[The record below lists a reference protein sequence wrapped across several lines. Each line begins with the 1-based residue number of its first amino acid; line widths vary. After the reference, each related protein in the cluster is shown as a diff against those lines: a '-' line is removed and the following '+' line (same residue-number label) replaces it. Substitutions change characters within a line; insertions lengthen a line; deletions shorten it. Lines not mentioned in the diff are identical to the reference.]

1 MLTAEWGVGYTGGM
15 AGVIGLIYSCLLTRG
30 VEQIAKDTD
39 YPGCTLLGA
48 HGYRTQELVNLL
60 VVGRATSNVFD
71 GDRHLGDPGAADST
85 LLKGIHRATPVGYLA
100 LFEAYGSL
108 EVGARLKHPTSPVW
122 VVCSESHFSVLFVC
136 DEEQIITGE
145 SCVPGED
152 EACELYYYDG
162 LASQEEVIRLSVTP
176 LGGEQEGIPTGGVA
190 HGGKPPL
197 ELVIGTRWGRCEVDW
212 NGAER
217 IL

>member
-1 MLTAEWGVGYTGGM
+1 MLTAEWGVGYAGGM

-48 HGYRTQELVNLL
+48 YGYRTQELVNLL

-108 EVGARLKHPTSPVW
+108 EVGARLKHPTSGLGRLQRVAFFGP
-122 VVCSESHFSVLFVC
+122 F
-136 DEEQIITGE
+136 
-145 SCVPGED
+145 CVRRGAD
-152 EACELYYYDG
+152 YYGRELCAWRG
-162 LASQEEVIRLSVTP
+162 
-176 LGGEQEGIPTGGVA
+176 
-190 HGGKPPL
+190 
-197 ELVIGTRWGRCEVDW
+197 
-212 NGAER
+212 
-217 IL
+217 

>member
-1 MLTAEWGVGYTGGM
+1 MRDADPTAAQLGV
-15 AGVIGLIYSCLLTRG
+15 
-30 VEQIAKDTD
+30 Q
-39 YPGCTLLGA
+39 GCECASHSSGSIK
-48 HGYRTQELVNLL
+48 TQSAAAPS
-60 VVGRATSNVFD
+60 GIW
-71 GDRHLGDPGAADST
+71 GDPGAADST

-152 EACELYYYDG
+152 EACELYYYNG

-176 LGGEQEGIPTGGVA
+176 LGGEQEVIPTGGVA